1 MFKWKDQCMV
11 SKINMKYEDNVPNK
25 LGFQRLNSDV
35 NCQDYN
41 CSVYDGRNNT
51 AIMFYEHL
59 IE

>member
-1 MFKWKDQCMV
+1 MEDQCMV